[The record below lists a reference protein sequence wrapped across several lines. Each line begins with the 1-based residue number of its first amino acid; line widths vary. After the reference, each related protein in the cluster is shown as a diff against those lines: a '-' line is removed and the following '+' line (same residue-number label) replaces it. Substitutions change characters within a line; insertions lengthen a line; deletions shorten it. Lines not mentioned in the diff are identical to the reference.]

1 MRDYLQQFPRRMKTV
16 GLYAKLINNIIMKN
30 RWSSY
35 GLEDVDLRINIVF
48 SVLLHIMEYN
58 LRDQDCSLDDISDFV
73 EEIMVNDYGIDIIP
87 DDARILS
94 DFIVN
99 TVLSN
104 EGKVMRF
111 TGHNYTTGENQ
122 DIPVSYITNYA
133 IASDTGRKTAYKM
146 TYDGYSLVLGTME
159 VEDNL
164 KIPISEMILQQQI
177 ENQDYEKALVTVK
190 QIFAQ
195 LLALIDKLDQA
206 ELRIKR
212 NVAAYS
218 VEDYQTLISDNEKIM
233 KSAHKQLND
242 HRQAIK
248 NKTETL
254 LASDVDLTDPEIASK
269 IHALNEMDEI
279 LKKELETIQNILKK
293 NLSYYQLYMEAVENQ
308 LITPEVKRFQIKT
321 DLYDRIIQDP
331 DAISNFDL
339 FLKPLLFKKIDKM
352 LNINKVFD
360 LQMTLA
366 PKEEATSDVFEDI
379 DEEAILEAQ
388 RLEKEAEYHRYHDA
402 MLIFMRYLNQE
413 KTITL
418 SSFSDY
424 LGEHPRM
431 TQKFMPDLET
441 LKGLLVSFLKAD
453 VIDVHA
459 MRHEATMIDEEFLCF
474 ELNRMV
480 LTIVNEEHLSDIQ
493 KINFTKRAEDATFIY
508 KDEKQIRCTDLTITI
523 EGEDAWHKRH
533 FKRPLTFMP
542 TY

>member
-331 DAISNFDL
+331 DAMGNFDL

-388 RLEKEAEYHRYHDA
+388 RLEKEAEYRRYHDA

-459 MRHEATMIDEEFLCF
+459 MRHEATMIDEEFLSF

-508 KDEKQIRCTDLTITI
+508 KDEKRIRCTDLTITI
-523 EGEDAWHKRH
+523 EGEDA
-533 FKRPLTFMP
+533 
-542 TY
+542 